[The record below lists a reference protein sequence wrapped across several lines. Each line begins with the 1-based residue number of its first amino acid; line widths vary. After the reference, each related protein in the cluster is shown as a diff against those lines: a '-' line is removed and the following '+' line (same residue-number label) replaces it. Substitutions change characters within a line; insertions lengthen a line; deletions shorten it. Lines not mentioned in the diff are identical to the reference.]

1 MGRQRPRR
9 AQEVARRLKATGVA
23 LALMAGAGGARA
35 QATGAPGTY
44 TTSTTW
50 TVTIVLPPRLV
61 AGQPATLAVLGTD
74 GKLAHGVQID
84 VGQDVHVRT
93 DPIGRAYF
101 TVPTGAN
108 YLIAKS
114 QGSYA
119 AALVDA
125 QAPPVTAKSVT
136 VGAAVSLQDSF
147 PICGGG
153 FRGDAE
159 SNRVTIS
166 GEPALVLAASPECL
180 VVLAS
185 TKNKPGTAAIS
196 VQAPEGEWDIQTT
209 LVSLRNE
216 PPDPPLVA
224 QKKSRMGVLA
234 EGSTQP
240 VLIRVR
246 NESPEVLHFV
256 HGDDQVLRTSGGAA
270 NQAQFEVEAMRSGN
284 YSFQAR
290 IVAPANP
297 AEAERYLDAAIPLAG
312 KDFGKQVKKLSERL
326 KRHPRDIGRATADL
340 DAMLN
345 VAIAGELRTLLAAA
359 RDCL

>member
-1 MGRQRPRR
+1 MERR
-9 AQEVARRLKATGVA
+9 RLAPAREFARRRKAAGLA
-23 LALMAGAGGARA
+23 LALLLGASGARA
-35 QATGAPGTY
+35 QASRTAGQF
-44 TTSTTW
+44 TSPTTW

-74 GKLAHGVQID
+74 GKLARGVEID
-84 VGQDVHVRT
+84 IGQGVHVRT

-101 TVPTGAN
+101 TVPTGVK
-108 YLIAKS
+108 YLVAKS
-114 QGSYA
+114 EGSYS

-125 QAPPVTAKSVT
+125 EAPPATAKSVA
-136 VGAAVSLQDSF
+136 VAGAVSVQDSF

-153 FRGDAE
+153 FLGDAE
-159 SNRVTIS
+159 KNRVTIN

-180 VVLAS
+180 VALAS
-185 TKNKPGTAAIS
+185 TKNSPGAATVS
-196 VQAPEGEWDIQTT
+196 VQAPEGEWDLKTA
-209 LVSLRNE
+209 LVSLRNL

-224 QKKSRMGVLA
+224 QKKSRLGVFA

-246 NESPEVLHFV
+246 NESPEVLRFV
-256 HGDDQVLRTSGGAA
+256 HGDDEVLRTSGGNA
-270 NQAQFEVEAMRSGN
+270 NQVQFEAEAIRSGN
-284 YSFQAR
+284 YSFHAR

-297 AEAERYLDAAIPLAG
+297 ADAERYLDAAIPIAG
-312 KDFGKQVKKLSERL
+312 ENFGKQVKKLSERL
-326 KRHPRDIGRATADL
+326 KKHPRDIARSTADL

-345 VAIAGELRTLLAAA
+345 VVIEGDLHALLAAA